1 MEEPFM
7 RKVKKARTVRVS
19 AGVLFGTLLCFFIFA
34 LSFPACIVD
43 AAASDE
49 FSDNA
54 RATNVIK
61 GKKVRVGYIYS
72 PNFSE
77 GTGDSEIK
85 SGLAYDYLQHISYYT
100 NWNYEYVYGGWAEL
114 IRMLYDG
121 EIDVMAG
128 VSKNP
133 ERLDKLLFPE
143 YAMGSENYYI
153 YTGDGNPLGIQG
165 IKGIS
170 GCTVS
175 VNKDSIMEGI
185 LREWNANGKR
195 GINIKVYSGS
205 EERYSDFYSGKV
217 DATVDTDNAVP
228 ANRRLI
234 PVTKIGQ
241 SEYFLAVTKNKP
253 ELLEELNSALD
264 KINSSNPY
272 FLRKLTDTYF
282 SELSVS
288 TSLQADEIEWLNNHP
303 NIVVGYLNDYLPL
316 CDMDENGNPTGS
328 MMDII
333 DEMLTDLKLKDK
345 VNMSFVAYNS
355 YESML
360 SDLQTGVVDVAFP
373 VNNDVALAE
382 RSNIFLSDEVFAT
395 PMYMVY
401 KGDFADVK
409 KNRIAA
415 KRGTSIADMYIK
427 RFIPGAEVV
436 YFDKIPDMLD
446 AVLDGSV
453 DGAVLNAFR
462 KDAYL
467 HKVSYSGLNSV
478 LLKVRARRCFAV
490 KRGNRELLSVLNR
503 GVTVVPQE
511 IVLTSVNSYASR
523 MDEFTLKD
531 YLLQNIA
538 SVMLISGIVIAVV
551 SVLTAY
557 SFIIRRTRKKL
568 DYIAH
573 HDSLTGLFNRL
584 SFNEDLK
591 KWDKKLSKGNVV
603 VAVMDLNDLKR
614 INDGLGHEAGD
625 EIIVGAAECMEKIL
639 SPFGRIYRIGGDEF
653 TAILDKG
660 TDDWPGILRRLKER
674 FDGWSGK
681 YVNKLAVAIGTAK
694 SSDGPFENIH
704 EMINHADQEMYRNKD
719 EYYRVNGIDRRR

>member
-1 MEEPFM
+1 
-7 RKVKKARTVRVS
+7 
-19 AGVLFGTLLCFFIFA
+19 
-34 LSFPACIVD
+34 
-43 AAASDE
+43 
-49 FSDNA
+49 
-54 RATNVIK
+54 
-61 GKKVRVGYIYS
+61 
-72 PNFSE
+72 
-77 GTGDSEIK
+77 
-85 SGLAYDYLQHISYYT
+85 LA
-100 NWNYEYVYGGWAEL
+100 
-114 IRMLYDG
+114 
-121 EIDVMAG
+121 
-128 VSKNP
+128 VSKNKP
-133 ERLDKLLFPE
+133 D
-143 YAMGSENYYI
+143 
-153 YTGDGNPLGIQG
+153 
-165 IKGIS
+165 
-170 GCTVS
+170 
-175 VNKDSIMEGI
+175 I
-185 LREWNANGKR
+185 L
-195 GINIKVYSGS
+195 S
-205 EERYSDFYSGKV
+205 
-217 DATVDTDNAVP
+217 
-228 ANRRLI
+228 
-234 PVTKIGQ
+234 
-241 SEYFLAVTKNKP
+241 
-253 ELLEELNSALD
+253 ELNAALD
-264 KINSSNPY
+264 RLNSTNPY
-272 FLRKLTDTYF
+272 FAKKLSDLYF

-288 TSLQADEIEWLNNHP
+288 TTLQNDEIEWLSSHP
-303 NIVVGYLNDYLPL
+303 DIVVGYIDDYLPL

-333 DEMLTDLKLKDK
+333 NEMLTDLKLKDK

-382 RSNIFLSDEVFAT
+382 KSNIFLSDEVFAT
-395 PMYMVY
+395 PMYMIY
-401 KGDFADVK
+401 KGDFADVR

-436 YFDKIPDMLD
+436 YFDNIPDMLD

-478 LLKVRARRCFAV
+478 LMKVRARRCFAV

-523 MDEFTLKD
+523 MNEPTFKD
-531 YLLQNIA
+531 YLMQNIT

-557 SFIIRRTRKKL
+557 SFIMRRTRKKL

-603 VAVMDLNDLKR
+603 VVLW
-614 INDGLGHEAGD
+614 I
-625 EIIVGAAECMEKIL
+625 
-639 SPFGRIYRIGGDEF
+639 
-653 TAILDKG
+653 
-660 TDDWPGILRRLKER
+660 
-674 FDGWSGK
+674 
-681 YVNKLAVAIGTAK
+681 
-694 SSDGPFENIH
+694 
-704 EMINHADQEMYRNKD
+704 
-719 EYYRVNGIDRRR
+719 

>member
-7 RKVKKARTVRVS
+7 RKVERARTVRVS
-19 AGVLFGTLLCFFIFA
+19 TGLLFGTLLCFFIFS
-34 LSFPACIVD
+34 LSFSACLVE

-61 GKKVRVGYIYS
+61 GKKVRVGYINS

-77 GTGDSEIK
+77 GADDTAVK
-85 SGLAYDYLQHISYYT
+85 SGFAYDYLQKISYYT
-100 NWNYEYVYGGWAEL
+100 NWNYEYVYGAWADIL
-114 IRMLYDG
+114 QMLYDG
-121 EIDVMAG
+121 EIDIMAG
-128 VSKNP
+128 VSKTP
-133 ERLDKLLFPE
+133 ERLDNLLFPD

-153 YTGDGNPLGIQG
+153 YTIEGNPLGAKG
-165 IKGIS
+165 INGIS

-175 VNKDSIMEGI
+175 VNRNSIMESI
-185 LREWNANGKR
+185 LRDWNDKGNR
-195 GINIKVYSGS
+195 QINIKTYSGS
-205 EERYSDFYSGKV
+205 DERYSDFEAGKA
-217 DATVDTDNAVP
+217 DATVDTDNAISAESRLVP
-228 ANRRLI
+228 L
-234 PVTKIGQ
+234 TKIGQ
-241 SEYFLAVTKNKP
+241 SEYFLAVSKNKP
-253 ELLEELNSALD
+253 DILSELNAALD
-264 KINSSNPY
+264 RLNSTNPY
-272 FLRKLTDTYF
+272 FAKKLSDLYF

-288 TSLQADEIEWLNNHP
+288 TTLQNDEIEWLSSHP
-303 NIVVGYLNDYLPL
+303 DIVVGYLDDYLPF
-316 CDMDENGNPTGS
+316 CDTDENGNPVGS
-328 MMDII
+328 MVDII
-333 DEMLTDLKLKDK
+333 DEMLTRLKLKDK
-345 VNMSFVAYNS
+345 VHLSFAAYSS
-355 YESML
+355 YGALL
-360 SDLQTGVVDVAFP
+360 SDLQLGVIDVAFP
-373 VNNDVALAE
+373 VNNDVASAE
-382 RSNIFLSDEVFAT
+382 RSNIFLSDAIYAT

-401 KGDFADVK
+401 KGDFSNLKV
-409 KNRIAA
+409 RRLGG
-415 KRGTSIADMYIK
+415 KRGNSIADIYIK
-427 RFIPGAEVV
+427 RFVPDAEVV
-436 YFDKIPDMLD
+436 YFDTIPDMLD

-557 SFIIRRTRKKL
+557 SFIMRRTRKKL

-591 KWDKKLSKGNVV
+591 KWDKKMSKGNVI

-625 EIIVGAAECMEKIL
+625 EIIVGAAECMKKIL

-660 TDDWPGILRRLKER
+660 ADDWPGILRRLKER

-694 SSDGPFENIH
+694 SSDGPFENIN

>member
-1 MEEPFM
+1 M
-7 RKVKKARTVRVS
+7 KIQVAGKAKIFSSLASKSVFWIS
-19 AGVLFGTLLCFFIFA
+19 ALIFVLSIFYFIPQNA
-34 LSFPACIVD
+34 VEAAPANS
-43 AAASDE
+43 ASN
-49 FSDNA
+49 SNGL
-54 RATNVIK
+54 IK

-77 GTGDSEIK
+77 GAADNAVK
-85 SGLAYDYLQHISYYT
+85 SGFAYDYLQKISYYA
-100 NWNYEYVYGGWAEL
+100 NWNYEYVYGAWADL
-114 IRMLYDG
+114 LQMLYDG
-121 EIDVMAG
+121 EIDIMAG
-128 VSKNP
+128 VSKTP
-133 ERLDKLLFPE
+133 ERLDSLLFPD

-153 YTGDGNPLGIQG
+153 YTIEGNPLGAKG
-165 IKGIS
+165 INGIS

-175 VNKDSIMEGI
+175 VNRNSIMESI
-185 LREWNANGKR
+185 LRDWNDKGNR
-195 GINIKVYSGS
+195 QINIKTYSGS
-205 EERYSDFYSGKV
+205 DERYSDFEAGKAE
-217 DATVDTDNAVP
+217 ATVDTDNAISAESRLVP
-228 ANRRLI
+228 L
-234 PVTKIGQ
+234 TKIGQ
-241 SEYFLAVTKNKP
+241 SEYFLAVSKNKP
-253 ELLEELNSALD
+253 DILSELNAALD
-264 KINSSNPY
+264 RLNSTNPY
-272 FLRKLTDTYF
+272 FAKKLSDLYF

-288 TSLQADEIEWLNNHP
+288 TTLQNDEIEWLSSHP
-303 NIVVGYLNDYLPL
+303 DIVVGYLDDYLPL

-333 DEMLTDLKLKDK
+333 NEMLTDLKLKDK

-382 RSNIFLSDEVFAT
+382 KSNIFLSDEVFAT
-395 PMYMVY
+395 PMYMIY
-401 KGDFADVK
+401 KGDFADVR

-436 YFDKIPDMLD
+436 YFDNIPDMLD

-523 MDEFTLKD
+523 MNEPTFKD
-531 YLLQNIA
+531 YLMQNIT

-557 SFIIRRTRKKL
+557 SFIMRRTRKKL

-603 VAVMDLNDLKR
+603 VTVMDLNDLKR

-660 TDDWPGILRRLKER
+660 ADDWPGILRRLKER

-694 SSDGPFENIH
+694 SSDGPFENIN
-704 EMINHADQEMYRNKD
+704 EMINHADQEMYKD
-719 EYYRVNGIDRRR
+719 KAEYYKTAGVDRRR

>member
-7 RKVKKARTVRVS
+7 RKVKRARTVRVS
-19 AGVLFGTLLCFFIFA
+19 TGLLFGTLLCFFIFS
-34 LSFPACIVD
+34 LSFSACLVE

-61 GKKVRVGYIYS
+61 GKKVRVGYINS

-77 GTGDSEIK
+77 GADDTAVK
-85 SGLAYDYLQHISYYT
+85 SGFAYDYLQKISYYT
-100 NWNYEYVYGGWAEL
+100 NWNYEYVYGAWADIL
-114 IRMLYDG
+114 QMLYDG
-121 EIDVMAG
+121 EIDIMAG
-128 VSKNP
+128 VSKTP
-133 ERLDKLLFPE
+133 ERLDNLLFPD

-153 YTGDGNPLGIQG
+153 YTIEGNPLGAKG
-165 IKGIS
+165 INGIS

-175 VNKDSIMEGI
+175 VNRNSIMESI
-185 LREWNANGKR
+185 LRDWNDKGNR
-195 GINIKVYSGS
+195 QINIKTYSGS
-205 EERYSDFYSGKV
+205 DERYSDFEAGKA
-217 DATVDTDNAVP
+217 DATVDTDNAISAESRLVP
-228 ANRRLI
+228 L
-234 PVTKIGQ
+234 TKIGQ
-241 SEYFLAVTKNKP
+241 SEYFLAVSKNKP
-253 ELLEELNSALD
+253 DILSELNAAIDRL
-264 KINSSNPY
+264 NSTNPY
-272 FLRKLTDTYF
+272 FAKKLSDLYF

-288 TSLQADEIEWLNNHP
+288 TTLQNDEIEWLSSHP
-303 NIVVGYLNDYLPL
+303 DIVVGYLDDYLPF
-316 CDMDENGNPTGS
+316 CDTDENGNPVGS
-328 MMDII
+328 MVDII
-333 DEMLTDLKLKDK
+333 DEMLTRLKLKDK
-345 VNMSFVAYNS
+345 VHLSFVAYSS
-355 YESML
+355 YGALL
-360 SDLQTGVVDVAFP
+360 SDLQLGVIDVAFP
-373 VNNDVALAE
+373 VNNDVASAE
-382 RSNIFLSDEVFAT
+382 RSNIVLSDAIYAT
-395 PMYMVY
+395 PMYVVY
-401 KGDFADVK
+401 KGDFSNLK
-409 KNRIAA
+409 IRRLGG
-415 KRGTSIADMYIK
+415 KRGNSIADIYIK
-427 RFIPGAEVV
+427 RFVPDAEVV
-436 YFDKIPDMLD
+436 YFDTIPDMLD

-478 LLKVRARRCFAV
+478 LMKVRARRCFAV

-523 MDEFTLKD
+523 MNDPTFKD
-531 YLLQNIA
+531 YLLQNIT

-557 SFIIRRTRKKL
+557 SFIMRRTRKKL

-591 KWDKKLSKGNVV
+591 KWDKKMSKGNVV

-625 EIIVGAAECMEKIL
+625 EFIVGAAECMKKIL

-653 TAILDKG
+653 AAILDKG
-660 TDDWPGILRRLKER
+660 ADDWPGVLRRLKER

-694 SSDGPFENIH
+694 SSDGPFENIN